1 MMLNLTRKTVA
12 TAMLLLLTT
21 SLAQAYDWSGHIG
34 VLTGGK
40 LLDDSDWPDLG
51 KHFSMGYISD
61 MKEDSWPIS
70 VALDLIDTGGKHDH
84 DGMEDLGH
92 TTEVYLGVRK
102 IFVNQ
107 HQKMQ
112 PYIGGGIAFMSA
124 ELEYEVETKEDD
136 SAVGGWI
143 GAGTYYSIHPR
154 FVLGLDVRY
163 SYGEVTLFDQDRNAG
178 GIHAY
183 ITVGL
188 QL

>member
-1 MMLNLTRKTVA
+1 M
-12 TAMLLLLTT
+12 
-21 SLAQAYDWSGHIG
+21 
-34 VLTGGK
+34 
-40 LLDDSDWPDLG
+40 
-51 KHFSMGYISD
+51 
-61 MKEDSWPIS
+61 
-70 VALDLIDTGGKHDH
+70 ALDLIDTGGKHDH

-92 TTEVYLGVRK
+92 TTEFYLGVRK

-107 HQKMQ
+107 HRKMQ
-112 PYIGGGIAFMSA
+112 PYIGGGVAFMSA

-136 SAVGGWI
+136 SAVGGWL

-183 ITVGL
+183 ITIGL
-188 QL
+188 QF